1 MFLPK
6 PLFIAVTSFI
16 LAISAITAHA
26 QQDLKVAYVNIQS
39 IVKSSPQRAEAEKKF
54 KEEFVGRS
62 EEINKMQSEITAL
75 RDKYSREALTMS
87 VEERTKFEKDFL
99 AKQRKLKWEVSV
111 FEEDQKLREKAMFN
125 KINTD
130 VFKAIQKLSQDG
142 KYDLVLTEG
151 VIFRS
156 QRMDITDEVLEIL
169 KKEAKK

>member
-16 LAISAITAHA
+16 LAISAVAANA
-26 QQDLKVAYVNIQS
+26 QQDLKVAYVNLQS
-39 IVKSSPQRAEAEKKF
+39 IVKASPQRAEAEKKF
-54 KEEFVGRS
+54 KGEFVGRS

-87 VEERTKFEKDFL
+87 AEQRAKFEKDFL
-99 AKQRKLKWEVSV
+99 DKQRKLKWEVSV
-111 FEEDQKLREKAMFN
+111 FEEDQKLREKQMFN
-125 KINTD
+125 TINAA

-156 QRMDITDEVLEIL
+156 ERMDITDEVLEIL
-169 KKEAKK
+169 KKESKK